1 MKKSL
6 AIAVGAVVLLA
17 SGMPLAQ
24 DVKGPA
30 ANPGAAAAQSGA
42 RMAMGGPMGQ
52 MDEHMKKMQALHDKM
67 MSAGTPEERQKVMD
81 EQRKE
86 MQAGMAIMNQMIP
99 GGGMMGN
106 MGDGMMGQKGKR
118 TDATSQMH
126 MMQKR
131 MDMMQMMMQT
141 MMDQQGMMAGPRAPD
156 SAPRR

>member
-6 AIAVGAVVLLA
+6 AIVVGTTVLLTA
-17 SGMPLAQ
+17 GLPLAQ
-24 DVKGPA
+24 EVKAPA
-30 ANPGAAAAQSGA
+30 SNPGAAATQSGSP
-42 RMAMGGPMGQ
+42 MAMGSQMGQ

-86 MQAGMAIMNQMIP
+86 LQSGMAMMNQMMP
-99 GGGMMGN
+99 GGGMMGST
-106 MGDGMMGQKGKR
+106 GGGMMGQKGKPA
-118 TDATSQMH
+118 DATSQMQ

-141 MMDQQGMMAGPRAPD
+141 MMDQQGMMAGPRSPDAAPKK
-156 SAPRR
+156 